1 MIYKGLD
8 DDEAVFLQF
17 VADKRAKLDAETRD
31 EENQELVAYRVG
43 ERSTVLKQQSQFFP
57 SLPCLFT
64 PSYCD
69 HLTLFPS
76 LLL

>member
-43 ERSTVLKQQSQFFP
+43 EGRPVLKQQSF
-57 SLPCLFT
+57 
-64 PSYCD
+64 
-69 HLTLFPS
+69 
-76 LLL
+76 